1 MSQNDSRLFDF
12 QSISTED
19 IREIFLKYNKETL
32 IQHINPVISGMSTSN
47 YIVEARDKKYL
58 LKIYPENN
66 DHSNIEIGAYKNAH
80 KIIKVPEVLHFDDS
94 KIIIDNTYAIF
105 QYIDGFTLRE
115 YVEKN
120 KGISGEIAYKIGNM
134 LALLH
139 KKEYTDTALLDGDL
153 CIKRKIIQ
161 FQHQYEYFLNGI
173 PGTYLKEIV
182 KNDLKDFINTNN
194 QLIQRICKTNVLC
207 HGDFIPS
214 NILIDLNDTPWFI
227 DFEYSFSAPPYYDI
241 GKLFRNRDNY
251 SQYIDDN
258 MKNNFA
264 RGYNAMSLRK
274 LPEDWYKL
282 SKIADIA
289 VMLALVNRENVPPQW
304 IEEIEEEIV
313 ETMNLVKSTL
323 ELN

>member
-105 QYIDGFTLRE
+105 QYIDGF
-115 YVEKN
+115 
-120 KGISGEIAYKIGNM
+120 
-134 LALLH
+134 
-139 KKEYTDTALLDGDL
+139 
-153 CIKRKIIQ
+153 KRKIIQ